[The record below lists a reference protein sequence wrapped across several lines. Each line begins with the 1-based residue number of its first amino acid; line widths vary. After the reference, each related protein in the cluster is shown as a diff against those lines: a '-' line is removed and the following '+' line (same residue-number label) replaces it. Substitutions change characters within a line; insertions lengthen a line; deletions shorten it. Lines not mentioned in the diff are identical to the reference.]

1 QDMSEDETIGKD
13 DWLGGWASAIDII
26 EENLDWEETDEAK
39 TIVEENKE
47 LSDRV
52 QELEELEQ
60 EYVDLNNDFTN
71 LALERNRY
79 REVIT
84 ELRDFVKR
92 GENECNIKQLIM
104 KKTNGLSEGD

>member
-1 QDMSEDETIGKD
+1 MSKGRLEEIVAVVESQKESVRKLSHNDLN
-13 DWLGGWASAIDII
+13 WLI
-26 EENLDWEETDEAK
+26 EKAE
-39 TIVEENKE
+39 
-47 LSDRV
+47 RV
-52 QELEELEQ
+52 QELEEIEQ